1 MSDEAENPPSPS
13 DPPAQSPAPDA
24 PGEPRR
30 DFLQKAGS
38 VVIGGAIVA
47 CPAAVGVVALTD
59 PLRRDTGGG
68 VLARLTTRE
77 ALRPGAPP
85 KVFKVVADR
94 VDAWATT
101 KNVPL
106 GLVYARQ
113 TEDGEVIV
121 FSATCPH
128 AGCAVEYRNSEG
140 EGPHYFCPCHASSF
154 ELDGTKR
161 NVDNPSKR
169 SLDTLEVDGEKLAQG
184 EVWVRFQKFKTGV
197 EEKVAIG

>member
-1 MSDEAENPPSPS
+1 MSTEPDSTPSSSDQSRPDPETEPQSSPSPT
-13 DPPAQSPAPDA
+13 

-101 KNVPL
+101 KDVPL
-106 GLVYARQ
+106 GLVYAHQ
-113 TEDGEVIV
+113 TVDGEVIV

-128 AGCAVEYRNSEG
+128 AGCAVEYRNSLDANAEAARRMG
-140 EGPHYFCPCHASSF
+140 ARAIVARPS
-154 ELDGTKR
+154 ELQSRVFREYHLLKSQHR
-161 NVDNPSKR
+161 V
-169 SLDTLEVDGEKLAQG
+169 
-184 EVWVRFQKFKTGV
+184 
-197 EEKVAIG
+197 